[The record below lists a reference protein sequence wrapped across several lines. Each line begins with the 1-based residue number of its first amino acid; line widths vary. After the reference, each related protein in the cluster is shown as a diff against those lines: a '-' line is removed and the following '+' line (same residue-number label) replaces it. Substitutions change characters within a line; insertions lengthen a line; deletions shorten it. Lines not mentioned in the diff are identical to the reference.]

1 MEEDFNGII
10 LEIKNLYYS
19 YDNRNN
25 VLKDIN
31 LCIKKGE
38 KIAVLG
44 PNGAGKSTLF
54 LNING
59 VYNCNSGGIFL
70 YGNRIVKKNINELR
84 KSVGYVFQEPDSQ
97 IVGPTVLSEVSV
109 GLMNLKFSLDKVE
122 EMTEKVLKYMGLWEY
137 KDRPPHYLSGGEKKR
152 LAIAGVIVMQP
163 EVVLFDE
170 PMASLDPE
178 NSLIFEK
185 LLPELTREG
194 KTVIISTHNVDFAYR
209 WADRVIVLAGGEII
223 ADNTP
228 LEIFTSE
235 EILTKANL
243 HKPMLLQ
250 VYEII
255 KGKYPGNT
263 IDYKDAP
270 VSVDEFREWF
280 NCL

>member
-1 MEEDFNGII
+1 MIKDSNGII
-10 LEIKNLYYS
+10 LEIKNLCYS
-19 YDNRNN
+19 YDNKNN
-25 VLKDIN
+25 VLKNIN

-97 IVGPTVLSEVSV
+97 IVGPTVLSEVSF
-109 GLMNLKFSLDKVE
+109 GLMNLKLPLNE
-122 EMTEKVLKYMGLWEY
+122 IEKRTASVLKYMGLWEY

-163 EVVLFDE
+163 KVVLFDE

-185 LLPELTREG
+185 LLPELTRDG
-194 KTVIISTHNVDFAYR
+194 KTIIISTHNVDFAYR

-223 ADNTP
+223 ADSTP

-243 HKPMLLQ
+243 CKPLLLQ

-255 KGKYPGNT
+255 KGKYTGSA
-263 IDYKDAP
+263 IHYRDAP
-270 VSVDEFREWF
+270 ICIDGFREWF